1 MTNAKDAF
9 GLLLAR
15 LKEAPESYDANVKL
29 GLHLY
34 EAGEIDAALDR
45 LETAAKVDGGS
56 TEIHLFLGAVHREQG
71 DLERSG
77 EHLGQALSMSPDD
90 FDAVYQNGL
99 HNFICRDL
107 SGAYGFFKRAL
118 GIRGDNPELLND
130 LGVVLFSMGRR
141 AEALGYLEKAME
153 MDPDNAS
160 SRLNLGFVQLALGN
174 VVAARAAYDV
184 LLQQEPAPAGLDD
197 LGASIKRAEA
207 RQPVND
213 EGIARSLGLSERVGR
228 IKPMCMVKDFGEHG
242 GEALALSVIVP
253 ILNEVDN
260 IPILYGELNKAL
272 QGCENEYEIIFV
284 DDGSKDGS
292 REVLGTLA
300 DEDRRVKVVLFRR
313 NYGQT
318 AALSAGFKYCRG
330 EVVVTLDGDLQN
342 DPADIPMLLDKM
354 AEGYDLVNGW
364 RKDRKDKAITRKVP
378 SWAANRIINKLIEGT
393 GVQLHDFGCTLK
405 AYKRGIVKNIHLYG
419 EMHRF
424 IPVFA
429 AWLGVEVAEVPVNH
443 RPRIHGKAKY
453 GLGRVWRVIF
463 DLIVVR
469 FFSDYMTRPI
479 QFFGK
484 IAKKAVGFGS
494 LAIALLFAVKVGVGL
509 PITYDTL
516 LILLA
521 LLWLSGLNIIVM
533 GLTGELLTRSYF
545 ELQDKDHYVV
555 ENILN
560 G

>member
-1 MTNAKDAF
+1 MTTAKDAF
-9 GLLLAR
+9 EQLLER
-15 LKEAPESYDANVKL
+15 LKKAPESYEANVKL

-34 EAGEIDAALDR
+34 QQGETDAALDR
-45 LETAAKVDGGS
+45 LEAAAAAEDGCA
-56 TEIHLFLGAVHREQG
+56 EVHLFLGVVRRERG
-71 DLERSG
+71 ELEASG
-77 EHLGQALSMSPDD
+77 RHFKRALALAPED
-90 FDAVYQNGL
+90 FDALYQNGL
-99 HNFICRDL
+99 HRFILRDPRA
-107 SGAYGFFKRAL
+107 AYGFFERAL
-118 GIRGDNPELLND
+118 AAGGDNPELLND
-130 LGVVLFSMGRR
+130 MGVALFSMGRR
-141 AEALGYLEKAME
+141 VEALARLERSLE
-153 MDPDNAS
+153 LGPGNS
-160 SRLNLGFVQLALGN
+160 SARLNLGFVQLALGN
-174 VVAARAAYDV
+174 VVAARAALDV
-184 LLQQEPAPAGLDD
+184 LSALGDGAAGVDD
-197 LGASIKRAEA
+197 LRTAIERAEA
-207 RQPVND
+207 RKPVTD
-213 EGIARSLGLSERVGR
+213 EGIARSLGLSEHVGR
-228 IKPMCMVKDFGEHG
+228 IEPMSMVKDFGEHG
-242 GEALALSVIVP
+242 GEVLALSVVVP
-253 ILNEVDN
+253 IFNELDN
-260 IPILYGELNKAL
+260 VPVLHDEISKAL
-272 QGCENEYEIIFV
+272 EGCDGDYEVIYV
-284 DDGSKDGS
+284 DDGSTDGS
-292 REVLGTLA
+292 REALARLAEA
-300 DEDRRVKVVLFRR
+300 DERVRVVLFRR

-364 RKDRKDKAITRKVP
+364 RKDRKDKTLTRKIP
-378 SWAANRIINKLIEGT
+378 SWAANRLINKLIEGT

-429 AWLGVEVAEVPVNH
+429 AWLGVEVAEIPVNH
-443 RPRIHGKAKY
+443 RPRIHGQAKY

-484 IAKKAVGFGS
+484 IAKKAVGYGS
-494 LAIALLFAVKVGVGL
+494 LAIALLFACKLGVGL

-545 ELQDKDHYVV
+545 EIQDKDHYVV
-555 ENILN
+555 ESVLN